1 MADAVAM
8 LRALAEALDGV
19 DIAACVF
26 DQDDA
31 SLLWNRSFLKLFP
44 EHAPYIYVGE
54 AYASNLR
61 RFYGGRLSQ
70 DELPRLERYVEE
82 GVARHRAQQRPFRF
96 EHNGVHL
103 TVSSAP
109 LEGIGSIRMWRAESV
124 PVSTPALP
132 LLPITTG
139 EAMAIADSAWFDHV
153 AEGVMVTGAAQA
165 ITWVNQAFVRMYGL
179 SERPAVNG
187 LKFEDVYRL
196 AWIGAAV
203 SEQPLFERGLAVLNE
218 NLRFSGA
225 PFEVPL
231 PGARWARV
239 TEQRGPEGQGFF
251 AHVDITMLKRQ
262 QQQLQLAERRARES
276 EALLKQKSLLL
287 ETTLDRMEQG
297 LMMVNADR
305 VVEVC
310 NRRAIELLELP
321 RALMESRPTF
331 NEVLAWQW
339 AHDEFAEVPD
349 DIQQFVRAGG
359 ILDQPHCYD
368 RKRPDGRVIEV
379 QSVPIQGGG
388 IVRTYEDI
396 TERRRNEERIRHLA
410 RHDGLT
416 SLVNR
421 GVFLEQLAEAV
432 RSARR
437 RGGAFAVHFIDID
450 EFKPVNDRY
459 GHAVGD
465 KVLALIAHRM
475 RQVVGEGDVVA
486 RMGGDE
492 FAILQAGAG
501 GADSACALAQR
512 ILDSLR
518 QPMQIETFHLQLG
531 ASLGVA
537 LFPTGGDEADLLLRN
552 ADAAMYIAKAT
563 GSGSPRIYGEPA
575 SGTGAAAA

>member
-8 LRALAEALDGV
+8 LRALAEALDGIGV
-19 DIAACVF
+19 GACVF
-26 DQDDA
+26 DDDDA

-44 EHAPYIYVGE
+44 EHASHIHVGE

-61 RFYGGRLSQ
+61 RFYAGRLSQ
-70 DELPRLERYVEE
+70 DEMPRLERYVEE

-96 EHNGVHL
+96 EHNGIHL

-109 LEGIGSIRMWRAESV
+109 LQGIGSIRMWRAEGE
-124 PVSTPALP
+124 PAAVLAQP
-132 LLPITTG
+132 LLPVTTG
-139 EAMAIADSAWFDHV
+139 QALAIADSALFDHV
-153 AEGVMVTGAAQA
+153 AEGVMVTGAGPT
-165 ITWVNQAFVRMYGL
+165 ITWVNQAFVTMYGL
-179 SERPAVNG
+179 SERAAVSG
-187 LKFEDVYRL
+187 LRFEDVYRL
-196 AWIGAAV
+196 AWLGAADA
-203 SEQPLFERGLAVLNE
+203 ERPLFERGLTVLNE

-251 AHVDITMLKRQ
+251 AHVDITVLKRQ

-310 NRRAIELLELP
+310 NRRAMELLELP

-339 AHDEFAEVPD
+339 AHDEFAKVPD
-349 DIQQFVRAGG
+349 DIRAFVRSGG
-359 ILDQPHCYD
+359 IIDQPHCYD
-368 RKRPDGRVIEV
+368 RKRPDGRVIEI

-421 GVFLEQLAEAV
+421 NVFLEQVGEAIAG
-432 RSARR
+432 ARR
-437 RGGAFAVHFIDID
+437 HGGGFAVHFIDID

-475 RQVVGEGDVVA
+475 RQVVGEADVVA

-492 FAILQAGAG
+492 FAILQPGAEG
-501 GADSACALAQR
+501 VDRVGALAQR
-512 ILDSLR
+512 VLDTLR
-518 QPMQIETFHLQLG
+518 QPMQIETFQLQLG
-531 ASLGVA
+531 ASIGVA
-537 LFPTGGDEADLLLRN
+537 LYPSGGDEPDLLLRN

-563 GSGSPRIYGEPA
+563 GGISPRIYGEA
-575 SGTGAAAA
+575 GWDTGAAAE